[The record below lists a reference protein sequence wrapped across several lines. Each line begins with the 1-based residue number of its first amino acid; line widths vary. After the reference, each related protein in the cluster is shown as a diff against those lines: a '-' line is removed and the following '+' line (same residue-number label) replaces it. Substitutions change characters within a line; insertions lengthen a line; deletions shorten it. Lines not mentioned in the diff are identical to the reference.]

1 MIEDWFANSGRS
13 FDVEEYGRWDKA
25 YNDWERESSTRE
37 LNHQLGD
44 CRKGKCTCEPIPEK
58 PAKSDYFSAERA
70 PRLSSEALASIAK
83 MRQIDRLPKAF
94 LDRVQEESLNKN
106 RHNHPADPSQPGT
119 TNGSFGQPVTSNISM
134 EDLS

>member
-1 MIEDWFANSGRS
+1 MIEDWFANNGRS

-25 YNDWERESSTRE
+25 YNDWERESST
-37 LNHQLGD
+37 
-44 CRKGKCTCEPIPEK
+44 CTCEPIPEK
-58 PAKSDYFSAERA
+58 LAKSDYFSAERT
-70 PRLSSEALASIAK
+70 PRLLSEALASVAK

-106 RHNHPADPSQPGT
+106 GHNHPVDPSQPGT
-119 TNGSFGQPVTSNISM
+119 TNGSFGQPVTSNIST